1 MSLTKL
7 LGVVE
12 VKRAGEEYV
21 RKLVV
26 SDPETGRSVT
36 ISVDDVKFRS
46 LIDVKIGEIVKGDPL
61 GLVGYELQVTGGSD
75 KDGFPMRPDIEGPG
89 RKRVLLSSGPGF
101 RPKKKGERRRKLV
114 RGNTISYDIYQVN
127 MKVVKKGAKDI
138 FSAETGKSASS
149 ES

>member
-1 MSLTKL
+1 M
-7 LGVVE
+7 
-12 VKRAGEEYV
+12 KRAKDEYV
-21 RKLVV
+21 HKLVI

-36 ISVDDVKFRS
+36 IGVDDVKFRS

-101 RPKKKGERRRKLV
+101 KPRKKGERRRKLV
-114 RGNTISYDIYQVN
+114 RGNTISDDIYQVN

-138 FSAETGKSASS
+138 FKTEEAAPSKS
-149 ES
+149 